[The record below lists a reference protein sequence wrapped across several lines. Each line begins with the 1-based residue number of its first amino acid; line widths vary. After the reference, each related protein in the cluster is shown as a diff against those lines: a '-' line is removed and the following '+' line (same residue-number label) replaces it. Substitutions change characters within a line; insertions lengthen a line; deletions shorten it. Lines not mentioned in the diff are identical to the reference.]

1 MGSEQCRVAIPP
13 RQTHPISWQRRKYT
27 LTLHTSTQATLT
39 LHTSTQATLTL
50 RTHHS
55 IRTYFAYLP
64 LNTHGLL
71 TLHAHHLQLRESFS
85 EDGKSSMEGLSA
97 GGTTCGL
104 GTALLQER
112 QVAVVCSGM

>member
-13 RQTHPISWQRRKYT
+13 RRTHPISWQRRKY
-27 LTLHTSTQATLT
+27 TLT